1 MEKAYSTNMDKFFT
15 KTINTNFG
23 KEYNDYKQ
31 NYYNKYNDEF
41 NEERFFEALGKESL
55 NERRQN
61 EKTKREIREKNYD
74 YIKNLTNLIIDLTD
88 EFYYYQNKQNVE
100 LVDIPDYKNMMNNF
114 IKGKVIFT
122 RQNKNRD
129 SLVNLEDDAL
139 KKEDEENEE
148 I

>member
-31 NYYNKYNDEF
+31 NYYNKYNDEC